1 MLLLFL
7 WLVIYWRYIGLCS
20 SLQTSD
26 ALRNRAA
33 LVFSDA
39 FQDFE
44 KMKIDSKQRNILDF
58 GSPW

>member
-20 SLQTSD
+20 SLQTSG
-26 ALRNRAA
+26 ALRIRAA

-44 KMKIDSKQRNILDF
+44 KMKRRQ
-58 GSPW
+58 